1 MAAIKP
7 KAFVGKKAPDF
18 TLPAADGRNVSLSDF
33 AGRRVV
39 LFFYPKDLTPACT
52 QESCDFRD
60 AYAEFGRLNTVVLGI
75 SNDPAETHV
84 RFAAKY
90 ELPFELLA
98 DTEHRVSELYGVW
111 QLKKLYGR
119 EYMGLVRSTFL
130 VDEKG
135 KLVREWR
142 NLRVKGHVENVL
154 ETVREL
160 ENGKGKRAAAPE
172 KK

>member
-1 MAAIKP
+1 MAVTIKP

-18 TLPAADGRNVSLSDF
+18 TLPAAGGREVKLSDYI
-33 AGRRVV
+33 GKKVV

-60 AYAEFGRLNTVVLGI
+60 VYAEFAGLNTVVLGI
-75 SNDPAETHV
+75 SNDPVERHE

-90 ELPFELLA
+90 ELPYELLA
-98 DTEHRVSELYGVW
+98 DTDHKVCELYGVW

-130 VDEKG
+130 IDEKG
-135 KLVREWR
+135 KLVQEWR
-142 NLRVKGHVENVL
+142 NVRVKGHVDNVL
-154 ETVREL
+154 QAVKEMGGGSAR
-160 ENGKGKRAAAPE
+160 
-172 KK
+172 

>member
-1 MAAIKP
+1 MAIKA
-7 KAFVGKKAPDF
+7 KAAVGKKAPDF
-18 TLPAADGRNVSLSDF
+18 KLVAMGGSEVSLSQF
-33 AGRRVV
+33 VGHKVV

-60 AYAEFGRLNTVVLGI
+60 AYAEFGKQNTVVLGI
-75 SNDPAETHV
+75 SNDPAERHEK
-84 RFAAKY
+84 FAAKY

-98 DTEHRVSELYGVW
+98 DTEHKVCELYGVW

-130 VDEKG
+130 IDEKG

-142 NLRVKGHVENVL
+142 NLRVKGHVEEVL
-154 ETVREL
+154 DAA
-160 ENGKGKRAAAPE
+160 GKL
-172 KK
+172 

>member
-1 MAAIKP
+1 MAKIKA

-18 TLPAADGRNVSLSDF
+18 SLEAAGGRQVKLSDYI
-33 AGRRVV
+33 GQKVV

-60 AYAEFGRLNTVVLGI
+60 VYAEFRELGTVVLGI
-75 SNDPAETHV
+75 SIDTAATHE

-90 ELPFELLA
+90 ELPYELLA
-98 DTEHRVSELYGVW
+98 DPEHRVCELYGVW

-130 VDEKG
+130 INEKG

-142 NLRVKGHVENVL
+142 NIRVKGHVQEVL
-154 ETVREL
+154 KAAQEL
-160 ENGKGKRAAAPE
+160 K
-172 KK
+172 